1 MPATILRILYTQSI
15 LILTPTPLLV
25 QINMWGNKGLKDLS
39 NFHTVGRKLEWE
51 KAEVGIETV

>member
-15 LILTPTPLLV
+15 LVLTPTPLLV
-25 QINMWGNKGLKDLS
+25 QICMWGNKGLKDLS
-39 NFHTVGRKLEWE
+39 NLRTVGRKLEWE